1 MNNWLISI
9 FNEKGIGM
17 FRFALSSNMNLLNF
31 NIGHAFVS
39 RDFYSH
45 EIISTNEEK
54 FSLDFLIYARR

>member
-1 MNNWLISI
+1 
-9 FNEKGIGM
+9 M